1 MARYIME
8 EMPDLQK
15 TGKRITYPRFARIDN
30 ASLKELAQRVSD
42 VSGFNVGDIEGV
54 LLQTA
59 IEMAHLM
66 AEGRS
71 VKIDGIGTFTPSL
84 TLGRDKEREDP
95 EEGGKH
101 RNAQSIFIGGVNFR
115 VDRTMISNIS
125 ERCRLERAPWKRQR
139 SSEKFTPEQRLALAI
154 KYLDENPFLT
164 VWEYRKLTGLLQ
176 TAATNELRKWG
187 HQPDSGIGIAGRGAH
202 RVYIKKEI
210 AKQDQNSMRN
220 DLKNYE
226 K

>member
-1 MARYIME
+1 MARYIIE

-15 TGKRITYPRFARIDN
+15 TGKRITYPKFARIDN
-30 ASLKELAQRVSD
+30 ASIKELAQRVGD
-42 VSGFNVGDIEGV
+42 VSGFRAGD
-54 LLQTA
+54 

-95 EEGGKH
+95 EEGGSH

-115 VDRTMISNIS
+115 VDREMVRNIS
-125 ERCRLERAPWKRQR
+125 ERCQLERAPWKKQR
-139 SSEKFTPEQRLALAI
+139 SSNKFTSEQRLALAL
-154 KYLDENPFLT
+154 KYLDEHPFLT

-176 TAATNELRKWG
+176 TAATNELRQWG
-187 HQPDSGIGIAGRGAH
+187 HQPDSGIEITGRGAH
-202 RVYIKKEI
+202 RVYIKK
-210 AKQDQNSMRN
+210 K
-220 DLKNYE
+220 
-226 K
+226 

>member
-15 TGKRITYPRFARIDN
+15 TGKRITYPKFARIDN
-30 ASLKELAQRVSD
+30 ASIKELAQRVGS
-42 VSGFNVGDIEGV
+42 VSGFSAGDIEGV

-59 IEMAHLM
+59 IEMANLM

-84 TLGRDKEREDP
+84 TLGRDKEREDA

-101 RNAQSIFIGGVNFR
+101 RNALSIFIGGVNFR
-115 VDRTMISNIS
+115 VDRTLVRNIS
-125 ERCRLERAPWKRQR
+125 ERCRLERAPWKRQ
-139 SSEKFTPEQRLALAI
+139 SSSKKYTPEQRLTLAL
-154 KYLDENPFLT
+154 KYLDEHPFLT
-164 VWEYRKLTGLLQ
+164 VRDYRKLTGLLQ

-187 HQPDSGIGIAGRGAH
+187 HEPDSGIEITGRGAH
-202 RVYIKKEI
+202 RVYIKKKI
-210 AKQDQNSMRN
+210 ADEEQ
-220 DLKNYE
+220 
-226 K
+226 